1 MLRAVAERAPSV
13 VVIVGETL
21 GYLSRAVIRKFP
33 LSRVVAIAL
42 SPDLRKLLTA
52 PGGVEV
58 LFANHDGLEQTVLRS
73 IPERDFDRIVVVS
86 WEASVRVWQRAAT
99 AVFRDIESSVRI
111 ATGGIATT
119 ASFGRRW
126 ISNLVR
132 NVTELERLRGISHT
146 IRPVIAAASGPSLD
160 RHLNAI
166 RSVRRLVDI
175 WALPSSVQALNRA
188 SIQPDVVITTDPGFY
203 ASLHYR
209 GIGDSGAT
217 TIAAPLTAYPGFL
230 RLSSQAII
238 IDQDSVVER
247 ELFAR
252 ISVDRYR
259 VPMNG
264 SVAGSLFEM
273 VDSLRAPLIFAGLDL
288 AVARDGEHAQP
299 HPFDSLY
306 RRLSSRVSPFDS
318 AIFGRSVDL
327 YPDRLPSGLRTNAPL
342 RTYAGW
348 FSRNAG
354 KRRLPA
360 YRLGPS
366 EVEIDGMIP
375 VTERDLHQLCASFRS
390 EYGHFEQRPG
400 RVSRAVRIAEMDRIL
415 VDWIDGLG
423 NLRDRPIRTKTA
435 GEKLLATTPGA
446 LLPLVASRTIIRAR
460 KAMFSG
466 DLDGHADG
474 FRSAIEE
481 GTEFLSSLLDRVSVR

>member
-1 MLRAVAERAPSV
+1 MLRAVAGRAPSV

-21 GYLSRAVIRKFP
+21 GYLSWAVIRKFP

-42 SPDLRKLLTA
+42 SPELRKLISA
-52 PGGVEV
+52 PESVEV
-58 LFANHDGLEQTVLRS
+58 LFADHDGLERTILRS
-73 IPERDFDRIVVVS
+73 IPESDFDRIVVVS
-86 WEASVRVWQRAAT
+86 WEASVRVWQKAAT
-99 AVFRDIESSVRI
+99 AVFRDIEASVRI

-132 NVTELERLRGISHT
+132 NVTELERSRGFSHT

-160 RHLNAI
+160 DHLNAI
-166 RSVRRLVDI
+166 RSVRRMVDI
-175 WALPSSVQALNRA
+175 WALPSSIQALNRA
-188 SIQPDVVITTDPGFY
+188 SIQPDVVVTTDPGFY

-209 GIGDSGAT
+209 GIRDSGVT

-230 RLSSQAII
+230 GLSPQVII
-238 IDQDSVVER
+238 IDQDSIIEQ

-252 ISVDRYR
+252 LTVDRHR

-288 AVARDGEHAQP
+288 AVAREGEHAHP

-306 RRLSSRVSPFDS
+306 RSVARRVSPFDS
-318 AIFGRSVDL
+318 AIFGRCVEI
-327 YPDRLPSGLRTNAPL
+327 YPDRLASGLRTNTPL
-342 RTYAGW
+342 KTYAGW

-354 KRRLPA
+354 RRRLAA
-360 YRLGPS
+360 YRLGS
-366 EVEIDGMIP
+366 SAVEIDGMIP
-375 VTERDLHQLCASFRS
+375 VTSKNLHQLCASFPS
-390 EYGHFEQRPG
+390 EYGHIEQRAE
-400 RVSRAVRIAEMDRIL
+400 RVSRTVRIAEIDRVLIG
-415 VDWIDGLG
+415 WIGGLR
-423 NLRDRPIRTKTA
+423 NLRDRPIRTKAA
-435 GEKLLATTPGA
+435 GEELLATTPGA
-446 LLPLVASRTIIRAR
+446 LLPLVASRTIIRTR

-466 DLDGHADG
+466 DFDGHADG

-481 GTEFLSSLLDRVSVR
+481 GIDFLSSLLNRVAAS